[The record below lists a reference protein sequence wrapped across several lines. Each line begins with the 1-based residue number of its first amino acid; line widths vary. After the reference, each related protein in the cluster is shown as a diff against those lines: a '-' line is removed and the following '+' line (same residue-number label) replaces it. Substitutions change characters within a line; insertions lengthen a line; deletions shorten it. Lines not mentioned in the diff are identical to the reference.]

1 MIKQILTITGLL
13 LTVFFASY
21 FLTALAVEM
30 IIGDEVYGEDITI
43 TAEVV
48 GLEVKPNFG
57 VQNQHQYNEQPALNI
72 HKLEVAQ

>member
-1 MIKQILTITGLL
+1 MIKQVATVTAILLA
-13 LTVFFASY
+13 VFFASY

-30 IIGDEVYGEDITI
+30 IIGDEVYGEET
-43 TAEVV
+43 TLLGE
-48 GLEVKPNFG
+48 LEVKPNYG

>member
-1 MIKQILTITGLL
+1 MIKQVATVTAILLA
-13 LTVFFASY
+13 VFFASY

-30 IIGDEVYGEDITI
+30 IIGDEVYGEET
-43 TAEVV
+43 TLV
-48 GLEVKPNFG
+48 GELEVKPNYG

>member
-30 IIGDEVYGEDITI
+30 IIGDEVYGEET
-43 TAEVV
+43 TLLGE
-48 GLEVKPNFG
+48 LEVKPNYG